1 MKHVHSSQSSGVSR
15 RDSLFRIQQIICLLF
30 CLTLS
35 FALFNTLP
43 SEGASVPTGFAETK
57 IVGSLWTPTAMVL
70 LPDGRIFFCE
80 QGGSVRVIKNG
91 ALLSAPFVT
100 VTVNASGERGLIGI
114 TIDPNF
120 TSNGYVY
127 IYYTATSPNIHN
139 RVSRFTA
146 SGDVASGGETVL
158 FDLNPLSSATNHNG
172 GALHFG
178 NDGKLYIAVGDNA
191 TGSNSQTLGNLL
203 GKILRINSNGSIP
216 TDNPFYSS
224 ASGNNRAIWALGLR
238 NPFTFASQPGT
249 SRKFINDVGASTYE
263 EINDGIAGSNYG
275 WPATEGPTPNPSYR
289 APIHSYGHG
298 STSTTGCAIT
308 GGTFY
313 NPQTVQFPTSYV
325 GDYFFADYCT
335 GWIRKLDPSNNST
348 SSFASGISGPVD
360 LQVSSTGRLY
370 YLARG
375 TGSNTGVLY
384 RIDYT
389 ASQAPS
395 ISSQPSNITV
405 SVGQSASFSVTAS
418 GTPPLSYQWQRNS
431 SNISGATSSTYTL
444 NSTTLSD
451 NGALF
456 RCVVT
461 NSFGTATS
469 NQATLTVVSNSPPT
483 ANITQPVS
491 GTKYNGGSV
500 INYSGTGSDPQ
511 DGTLGGSAFTWRVDF
526 HHDAHIHPFIPDT
539 TGSTGGSF
547 TVPTTGH
554 TESTVW
560 YRIHLT
566 VSDSGGLTT
575 SVSRDV
581 TPNTVNITLATNP
594 SGLQL
599 KLDAQPVT
607 SPYTV
612 TGVVGILRN
621 LEAVSPQTVGAT
633 TYQFVSW
640 SDGGARIHDVSTPS
654 TNTTYTATFQVG
666 SGGGNGNGL
675 AATYYD
681 NKDLTGATY
690 TRVDP
695 IINFNWGNGSPAPG
709 IGADTFSVRWTGFV
723 QPLYTQAYTFYTRSD
738 DGVRLWVN
746 NQQIINNWTDHSLTE
761 NASSSV
767 SLQAGQQ
774 YAITMEFY
782 DSSLSAVAELLWSS
796 SSQSKLHIPTSQ
808 LFSQGGGG
816 GGGGGGTWQNQDI
829 GSVGVAGT
837 TTIAGG
843 TYTVDGSGSDIWNG
857 SDSFQYAY
865 QTLAG
870 DGEIIARVASVENT
884 NSWAKAGVM
893 IRESLVSN
901 SKHAFMLMSA
911 TSGLLFQYRTNTGGS
926 SVGVAGGSGTAPYWV
941 RLVRSGN
948 TFTGYKSTNGTS
960 WTLVSSVNITMANSV
975 YLGLAVTSHNNGVL
989 CTAVFD
995 SVSVPGGGGPPGS
1008 LPSPWQKADI
1018 GSVGVT
1024 GTAGYSSGTF
1034 TVDGSGQDIWNSADG
1049 FHFVYQSLAGDGQIV
1064 ARVNSLEN
1072 TDPWAKAGVM
1082 IRESLASNSKHAFML
1097 ITPSNG
1103 ISFQS
1108 RTATGGSSSITAGG
1122 SVAVPYWLKV
1132 VRSGSTFTGYKSTD
1146 GISWTQVGSNTTISM
1161 GTSVYVGLAV
1171 TSHNNSTL
1179 CTSTFSSVSP

>member
-1 MKHVHSSQSSGVSR
+1 MEHVHSSQSSGVSR

-35 FALFNTLP
+35 FALFNTSP
-43 SEGASVPTGFAETK
+43 SEGASLPTGFAETQVK
-57 IVGSLWTPTAMVL
+57 GSLWSPTAMAFT
-70 LPDGRIFFCE
+70 PDGRIFFCE
-80 QGGSVRVIKNG
+80 QTGSVRVIKNG
-91 ALLSAPFVT
+91 TLLSAPFVT
-100 VTVNASGERGLIGI
+100 VTVNSSGERGLLGI
-114 TIDPNF
+114 AMDPNF
-120 TSNGYVY
+120 SSNGYVY
-127 IYYTATSPNIHN
+127 IYYTATSPTIHN
-139 RVSRFTA
+139 RISRFTA

-158 FDLNPLSSATNHNG
+158 LDLNTLSSATNHNG

-191 TGSNSQTLGNLL
+191 NGSNSQTLGNLL

-238 NPFTFASQPGT
+238 NPFNFNTQPGT
-249 SRKFINDVGASTYE
+249 SRIFVNDVGQSAYE

-275 WPATEGPTPNPSYR
+275 WPATEGPTSNPSYR
-289 APIHSYGHG
+289 TPIHSYGHG
-298 STSTTGCAIT
+298 GTSTTGCAIV

-325 GDYFFADYCT
+325 GNYFFADYCT
-335 GWIRKLDPSNNST
+335 GWIRKLDPSNNSA
-348 SSFASGISGPVD
+348 SSFATGISAPID
-360 LQVSSTGRLY
+360 LAVSLSGSLY

-375 TGSNTGVLY
+375 GGSNTGVLY

-389 ASQAPS
+389 ANQAPS
-395 ISSQPSNITV
+395 ISSQPASTTV
-405 SVGQSASFSVTAS
+405 SVGQPASFSVTAS
-418 GTPPLSYQWQRNS
+418 GTAPLSYQWQRNS
-431 SNISGATSSTYTL
+431 ANISGATSSTYTI

-451 NGALF
+451 SGAQF

-461 NSFGTATS
+461 NSFGSVTS
-469 NQATLTVVSNSPPT
+469 NQAQLTVVSNSPPSVT
-483 ANITQPVS
+483 ITQPAS

-500 INYSGTGSDPQ
+500 INYSATATDPE
-511 DGTLGGSAFTWRVDF
+511 DGNVGGSAFTWRIDL
-526 HHDAHIHPFIPDT
+526 HHDIHIHPFIPDT
-539 TGSTGGSF
+539 SGSVSGSF

-554 TESTVW
+554 TDSNVW
-560 YRIHLT
+560 YRINLT
-566 VSDSGGLTT
+566 VRDSGGLTT
-575 SVSRDV
+575 TVFRDV
-581 TPNTVNITLATNP
+581 SPNTVNVTLATNP
-594 SGLQL
+594 PGLQL

-621 LEAVSPQTVGAT
+621 LEAVSPQTLGGT

-654 TNTTYTATFQVG
+654 TNTTYTATYQIG
-666 SGGGNGNGL
+666 SGGGNGDGL

-681 NKDLTGATY
+681 NKNLTGATY

-695 IINFNWGNGSPAPG
+695 IINFNWGNGAPAPG
-709 IGADTFSVRWTGFV
+709 IGADAFSVRWTGFV
-723 QPLYTQAYTFYTRSD
+723 QPLYSQAYTFYTKSD

-761 NASSSV
+761 NASSSI

-796 SSQSKLHIPTSQ
+796 SSQAKVHIPTSQ
-808 LFSQGGGG
+808 LFSQQ

-829 GSVGVAGT
+829 GSVGSAGT

-843 TYTVDGSGSDIWNG
+843 TYTVKGSGSDIWNT
-857 SDSFQYAY
+857 SDGFQYAY

-870 DGEIIARVASVENT
+870 DGEIIARVASIQNT

-893 IRESLVSN
+893 IRESLASN
-901 SKHAFMLMSA
+901 SKNAFMLVSA
-911 TSGLLFQYRTNTGGS
+911 ASGSLFQYRSTTGGNTGS
-926 SVGVAGGSGTAPYWV
+926 APVGSGSAPYWV

-960 WTLVSSVNITMANSV
+960 WTLVSSTNITMVNNV

-1018 GSVGVT
+1018 GGVGVT
-1024 GTAGYSSGTF
+1024 GTASYSSGTF
-1034 TVDGSGQDIWNSADG
+1034 TVDGSGLDIWGTADG
-1049 FHFVYQSLAGDGQIV
+1049 FHYVYQPLSGNGQIV

-1072 TDPWAKAGVM
+1072 TNSWAKAGVM
-1082 IRESLASNSKHAFML
+1082 IRESLASNSKHAL
-1097 ITPSNG
+1097 VAITPSNG
-1103 ISFQS
+1103 IAFQT
-1108 RTATGGSSSITAGG
+1108 RTSTGGG
-1122 SVAVPYWLKV
+1122 SVSTLGVSATVPYWLKV
-1132 VRSGSTFTGYKSTD
+1132 VRSGTTFTGYKSTD
-1146 GISWTQVGSNTTISM
+1146 GISWTQVGSTTISM
-1161 GTSVYVGLAV
+1161 TTSVYVGLAV

-1179 CTSTFSSVSP
+1179 CTSTFSNVSP